1 MKSSVGAVVTLLS
14 LTVMLGKMGGAVETT
29 KCYNC
34 TIEETKYDTDGKD
47 QVNRKIYDSEQHGEL
62 EACPESTCNGSCVSA
77 IDTSNAESG
86 ELIYY
91 RTCDGEDPVCERFGI
106 VEEFCNTTRCQ
117 TDLCNGQRS
126 VTFTLGLVLLAVL
139 SRCL

>member
-34 TIEETKYDTDGKD
+34 TIEETKYKDTDGKD

-77 IDTSNAESG
+77 IDTRLLCLSLLMM
-86 ELIYY
+86 ELLKWW
-91 RTCDGEDPVCERFGI
+91 ERLWKSA
-106 VEEFCNTTRCQ
+106 C
-117 TDLCNGQRS
+117 
-126 VTFTLGLVLLAVL
+126 FT
-139 SRCL
+139 